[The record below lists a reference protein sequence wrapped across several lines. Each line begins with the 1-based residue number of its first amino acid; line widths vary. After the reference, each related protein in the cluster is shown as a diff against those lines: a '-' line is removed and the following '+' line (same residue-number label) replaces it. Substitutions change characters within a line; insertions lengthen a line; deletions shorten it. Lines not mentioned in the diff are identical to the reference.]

1 LNSTFVAALLR
12 ARINDKSKIGKTTCK
27 KGSLPICITK
37 VQPNCNN
44 SIIKVRGRKSLV
56 DVEKGQKKVEIERGQ
71 TAGLKKNR
79 TVDDF
84 FLQDYKKDGRKRL
97 RKEKNYS
104 KKLLTGPSRLVL
116 GGDETLKLHARH

>member
-1 LNSTFVAALLR
+1 
-12 ARINDKSKIGKTTCK
+12 
-27 KGSLPICITK
+27 
-37 VQPNCNN
+37 
-44 SIIKVRGRKSLV
+44 V